1 MKHLTRKI
9 VGGSMNAAGRATSV
23 ARNPAAPFRAVRDLY
38 RPDDDFPD
46 VYDEMTLQDHLV
58 EVRDRIMRIVI
69 VIVPLFILGFFL
81 TPALLEEIK
90 VKANATEGLDIRS
103 PTDPLTLY
111 FKVSLYIAVALG
123 MPVIVYQFVAFLTP
137 GLRRAEKRVL
147 FTALPFVTLLF
158 ITGVAYAYFVAAP
171 QALYF
176 LSTFQSAIFSWQP
189 DGNETLS
196 FFLTLMLGLGLSFQL
211 PVIMFIL
218 AKIGVVTPTQMRE
231 WRRYAVLL
239 VAVASAVITPST
251 DPINMA
257 IVAIPLYVLYEF
269 GIVISSIFAR
279 TSLRSA

>member
-1 MKHLTRKI
+1 
-9 VGGSMNAAGRATSV
+9 MNAAGRATSV